1 MSWASDGTNIHPQKT
16 LIGDFIW
23 NISGMKRFQPVIF
36 VIRRIV
42 GSDINS
48 TFFEWVLLTVILLQ
62 YQFDISPVSSFT
74 QKLTAL
80 SSFYKCWCN
89 SLVVGELW
97 DFDVLR
103 KWGGSEIFLSPGSFN
118 FWFWIWFCGDEVGGR
133 FPSGF
138 SRMRGM
144 VKSLKT
150 CQGMST
156 TVCKWRRLSTDITYD
171 LVVRCSHFKWKNPSF
186 H

>member
-118 FWFWIWFCGDEVGGR
+118 FWFCIWFCGDEGDFLQVSQR
-133 FPSGF
+133 WKEWWIAWKS
-138 SRMRGM
+138 
-144 VKSLKT
+144 VKAWAPPCVNEEDFLQT
-150 CQGMST
+150 LHMI
-156 TVCKWRRLSTDITYD
+156 W
-171 LVVRCSHFKWKNPSF
+171 W
-186 H
+186 